1 MIKYLVKQNN
11 VKNSPINGQWF
22 AYPVIEETIELDA
35 LATHMA
41 NHNTPYSPGA
51 IKGMLTD
58 MIICIKE
65 LLLQGKNVKLPNLA
79 IFSIGIK
86 NKKGGAGTDTGFAT
100 TQHIDGVKLR
110 ARATGTL
117 TTATLNL
124 EATLKRASTSIVKK
138 LSQASSRMNPQKA
151 VAGNKV

>member
-86 NKKGGAGTDTGFAT
+86 NKKGGAGTDTG
-100 TQHIDGVKLR
+100 L
-110 ARATGTL
+110 GTL